1 MQAVKRHLHRRIAL
15 DLDFEPLALG
25 TEGPCRVQM
34 LLTHEPVR
42 ANGHEGHAADHRP
55 PGEAMR
61 RDATRWDRTDRRV
74 DGPGGDAD
82 LVAGA
87 LLGIE
92 LDAKLGGDHVD

>member
-42 ANGHEGHAADHRP
+42 ANGHERHADDRRL

-61 RDATRWDRTDRRV
+61 RDATRWDRTDWRV
-74 DGPGGDAD
+74 DGLGSDGDLMAGGLVGGWADAR
-82 LVAGA
+82 
-87 LLGIE
+87 
-92 LDAKLGGDHVD
+92 LGGGP